1 MVHEAQERPT
11 EEATK
16 DPISDCGTAALGS
29 ESWEACGQ
37 EVLMDPGKPHGPESW
52 EGGL

>member
-1 MVHEAQERPT
+1 M
-11 EEATK
+11 K

-29 ESWEACGQ
+29 EGWEACGH
-37 EVLMDPGKPHGPESW
+37 EVLMDPGKPHGPESR